1 MTIVPNRQALVPAA
15 EALEKVVKGAT
26 PLSHESVA
34 IEQADGRVLAQDVK
48 SLRSQPPFDVSAMD
62 GYAARTE
69 DLPAGKALKLVGES
83 AAGHKLERELQA
95 GEAARI
101 FTGAVVPAGADV
113 VVEQESATRDGDLV
127 TLAAYEAGKNIRAAG
142 VDFREGDVILK
153 QGERLTPRALSL
165 AASMDHPS
173 VLCARR
179 PRVAIFSTGD
189 ELVPPGTGG
198 APERIV
204 ASNHYSI
211 AALCAREG
219 AEVIDARILEDR
231 LELIFDAIQG
241 ASRHVDVIVT
251 LGGASVGD
259 HDLIRPA
266 LDKAGAVVDF
276 HKIALRPGKPTLSG
290 GIGNAR
296 LLGLPGNPV
305 STYVCGVIFLVP
317 LLRALQGMN
326 NPIPKPQSA
335 ILGADVWE
343 NDHRADYVRSASH
356 FDDQGRRVVMPFLKK
371 SQDSSFISVL
381 TKADCLLIRAPHAP
395 AAKAGD
401 VCEVIPLD

>member
-1 MTIVPNRQALVPAA
+1 MPGKQALVSAA
-15 EALEKVVKGAT
+15 EALEKVVKGAS
-26 PLSHESVA
+26 PLAHEAVS
-34 IEQADGRVLAQDVK
+34 IQHADGRVLAEDVK
-48 SLRSQPPFDVSAMD
+48 ALRSQPPFDVSAMD
-62 GYAARTE
+62 GYAARAE
-69 DLPAGKALKLVGES
+69 DLASKKALKVVGES
-83 AAGHKLERELQA
+83 AAGHKLERKLQA

-101 FTGAVVPAGADV
+101 FTGAVIPAGADV

-127 TLAAYEAGKNIRAAG
+127 TLARYEAGKNIRVAG
-142 VDFREGDVILK
+142 VDFREGDIILRK
-153 QGERLTPRALSL
+153 GERLTARALSL

-173 VLCARR
+173 LLCARR

-189 ELVPPGTGG
+189 ELVAPGAGG
-198 APERIV
+198 PPERIV
-204 ASNHYSI
+204 ASNQYSI

-219 AEVIDARILEDR
+219 AEVIDTRVLKDR
-231 LELIFDAIQG
+231 LELIFNAIEDAKDR
-241 ASRHVDVIVT
+241 ADVIVT

-290 GIGNAR
+290 GVGNAR

-305 STYVCGVIFLVP
+305 STYVCGMIFLVP

-326 NPIPKPQSA
+326 NPIPKPQA
-335 ILGADVWE
+335 AVLGADVWE
-343 NDHRADYVRSASH
+343 NDHRADYVRSTSRL
-356 FDDQGRRVVMPFLKK
+356 DDQGRRVVMPFLKK
-371 SQDSSFISVL
+371 SQDSSYISVL
-381 TKADCLLIRAPHAP
+381 TKADCLLLRAPHAA

-401 VCEVIPLD
+401 ICQVIPLD